1 MSAHDKSG
9 KLRFF
14 DKAQIKAIFFNWSWF
29 GVGRYMLRDG
39 FNAVTGSGGLFG
51 VFGALCSLKEKT
63 FGPRRHGDTEKNKV
77 KNQRF

>member
-1 MSAHDKSG
+1 
-9 KLRFF
+9 
-14 DKAQIKAIFFNWSWF
+14 
-29 GVGRYMLRDG
+29 MLRDG